1 MDPQTAR
8 RLPQTRRNLRQQ
20 TQDSEL
26 PLLRGGL
33 SHLVAGSTGGLGNDC
48 MLGRWRAGDQHR
60 RGRHF
65 GMDQGPQ
72 REIYT
77 LEDLHLRQANRGGI
91 CRRTCQ

>member
-1 MDPQTAR
+1 MDPQAAR

-20 TQDSEL
+20 TQDPEF
-26 PLLRGGL
+26 PLLRSSL
-33 SHLVAGSTGGLGNDC
+33 PYLVAGSTGGLGNDR
-48 MLGRWRAGDQHR
+48 MPGRWRSGDQHR
-60 RGRHF
+60 GGRHF

-72 REIYT
+72 REIHT